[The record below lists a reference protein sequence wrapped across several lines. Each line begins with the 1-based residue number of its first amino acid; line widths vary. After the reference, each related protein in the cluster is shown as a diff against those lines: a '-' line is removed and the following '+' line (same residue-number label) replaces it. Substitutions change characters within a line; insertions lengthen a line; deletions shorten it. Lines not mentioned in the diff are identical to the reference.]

1 MKQNYDVVIVGAGP
15 AGLFAAY
22 ELVNSDLKICLIDM
36 GKPVKLRTKKDA
48 VSGVGGAGTFSDGK
62 LHFSPVLSHE
72 KILHLYSIHEY
83 NKYLNK
89 VNEIF
94 SEFGVNAETY
104 PKDDDAVYDLVN
116 EAKLQG
122 VQLFVR
128 KIKHVG
134 SDKLPKVVM
143 NFEKFLTDKGVEI
156 ITNTKVQDVLVNDK
170 KCKGVKLNGKGD
182 IKANYVILAPGRV
195 GASWLQKLA
204 EKHGIKYE
212 FDKIEI
218 GVRIEFPAIIMKRH
232 ADLMYESIF
241 MVNTPTFDDPVRTFC
256 PCPNGMVSIEEYEDF
271 VCVNGHSN
279 SNSQTE
285 NSNFALVTEI
295 TLTEPLENTTEYGK
309 SLGRLGTTIGG
320 GKPIIQRLSDLKKGR
335 RSTWDRIRKSFVEP
349 TLTDVTPGDIAM
361 VLPHRIVTN
370 LLEGLEK
377 LEKVLPGINSGDNL
391 LYAPEIKFR
400 ASKIRTNK
408 NLETDV
414 KNLFVAGDG
423 AGVAGNIVGAAAT
436 GLMAAEGIL
445 NK

>member
-170 KCKGVKLNGKGD
+170 KCKGVKLNGRD
-182 IKANYVILAPGRV
+182 IKAQYVILAPGRV